1 VNAWPWIALVALGAW
16 HGLNPG
22 MGWLFA
28 VSLGLQN
35 RSRAAIFQAMCAI
48 AIGHAL
54 SVFAILSLAFLLGR
68 YISATWFGLAA
79 ALLLAGLGSWRLLRG
94 RHPRWV
100 GMRVNFRDLTWWSC
114 LMASAHGAGLML
126 LPVFVIGGGG
136 WCGVSSASSLKSATS
151 FPRFYDSIP
160 GVCVHSLSQFVV
172 AGIVAWV
179 VYDIVGLTI
188 LRKSWFNADLV
199 WSCSLILAGLLMLV
213 QTSPHL
219 PL

>member
-54 SVFAILSLAFLLGR
+54 SVFVIISLAFLLGR

-79 ALLLAGLGSWRLLRG
+79 ALSLAGLGSWRLLRG

-126 LPVFVIGGGG
+126 LPVFMIGGGA
-136 WCGVSSASSLKSATS
+136 WCGVSSSSPLKPAVQ
-151 FPRFYDSIP
+151 FQGFYNSIP

-172 AGIVAWV
+172 AGIVAWL
-179 VYDIVGLTI
+179 VYDIVGLAI

-199 WSCSLILAGLLMLV
+199 WSWSLILAGVLMLMV
-213 QTSPHL
+213 RV
-219 PL
+219 

>member
-54 SVFAILSLAFLLGR
+54 SVFVIISLAFLLGR

-79 ALLLAGLGSWRLLRG
+79 ALSLAGLGSWRLLRG

-126 LPVFVIGGGG
+126 LPVFMIRGGA
-136 WCGVSSASSLKSATS
+136 WCGVSSSSPLKPAVQ
-151 FPRFYDSIP
+151 FQGFYNSIP
-160 GVCVHSLSQFVV
+160 GVCVHALSQFVV
-172 AGIVAWV
+172 AGIVAWL
-179 VYDIVGLTI
+179 VYDIVGLAI

-199 WSCSLILAGLLMLV
+199 WSWSLILAGVLMLMV
-213 QTSPHL
+213 RV
-219 PL
+219 

>member
-1 VNAWPWIALVALGAW
+1 MNAWPWIALVALGAW

-54 SVFAILSLAFLLGR
+54 SVFAIISLAFLVGR
-68 YISATWFGLAA
+68 YISAAWFGLAA
-79 ALLLAGLGSWRLLRG
+79 GLSLAGLGSWRLLRG

-100 GMRVNFRDLTWWSC
+100 GMRVNFRELTWWSC

-126 LPVFVIGGGG
+126 LPVFVNGGGA
-136 WCGVSSASSLKSATS
+136 WCGVSSSSSLKSAVQ
-151 FPRFYDSIP
+151 FQGFYNSIP
-160 GVCVHSLSQFVV
+160 GVCLHSLSQFVV
-172 AGIVAWV
+172 AGIVAWL
-179 VYDIVGLTI
+179 VYDIVGLAI

-199 WSCSLILAGLLMLV
+199 WSCSLILAGVLML
-213 QTSPHL
+213 TFRI
-219 PL
+219 

>member
-1 VNAWPWIALVALGAW
+1 VNAWPWIALAGLGAW

-48 AIGHAL
+48 ALGHTA
-54 SVFAILSLAFLLGR
+54 SVFAIIGLALLVGH
-68 YISATWFGLAA
+68 YISPAWFALVA
-79 ALLLAGLGSWRLLRG
+79 ALALAGLGSWRLIRG

-126 LPVFVIGGGG
+126 LPVFLAGGGA
-136 WCGVSSASSLKSATS
+136 WCSVSSSSIAG
-151 FPRFYDSIP
+151 FYNSIP
-160 GVCVHSLSQFVV
+160 GVCVHSLSEFVV
-172 AGIVAWV
+172 AGIVAWL
-179 VYDIVGLTI
+179 VYEIVGLAV
-188 LRKSWFNADLV
+188 LRKTWFNADLV
-199 WSCSLILAGLLMLV
+199 WSCSLIFAGLLMLAFRV
-213 QTSPHL
+213 
-219 PL
+219 

>member
-1 VNAWPWIALVALGAW
+1 MNAWPWIALVALGAW

-35 RSRAAIFQAMCAI
+35 RSRAAIFQAVCAI

-54 SVFAILSLAFLLGR
+54 SVFAIISLAFLVGR

-79 ALLLAGLGSWRLLRG
+79 GLSLAGLGSWRLLRG

-100 GMRVNFRDLTWWSC
+100 GMRVNFRELTWWSC

-126 LPVFVIGGGG
+126 LPVFVNGGGA
-136 WCGVSSASSLKSATS
+136 WCAVSSSSSLKSAVQ
-151 FPRFYDSIP
+151 FQGFYNSIP
-160 GVCVHSLSQFVV
+160 GVCLHSLSQFVV
-172 AGIVAWV
+172 AGIVAWL
-179 VYDIVGLTI
+179 VYDIVGLAI

-199 WSCSLILAGLLMLV
+199 WSCSLILAGVLML
-213 QTSPHL
+213 TFRI
-219 PL
+219 

>member
-1 VNAWPWIALVALGAW
+1 MNTWPWIALAGLGAW

-48 AIGHAL
+48 ALGHVV
-54 SVFAILSLAFLLGR
+54 SVFAVIGLAFLVGH
-68 YISATWFGLAA
+68 YISTTWFALVA
-79 ALLLAGLGSWRLLRG
+79 ALALAGLGSWRLIRG

-126 LPVFVIGGGG
+126 LPVFVIGGGT
-136 WCGVSSASSLKSATS
+136 WCRVSSSSTAKSATS
-151 FPRFYDSIP
+151 FAGFYNSIS
-160 GVCVHSLSQFVV
+160 GVLVHSISQFVV
-172 AGIVAWV
+172 AGIVAWL
-179 VYDIVGLTI
+179 VYDLVGLAI

-199 WSCSLILAGLLMLV
+199 WSCSLIFAGLLMLAFQV
-213 QTSPHL
+213 R
-219 PL
+219 

>member
-1 VNAWPWIALVALGAW
+1 MNAWPWIALVALGAW

-54 SVFAILSLAFLLGR
+54 SVFVIISLAFLLGR

-79 ALLLAGLGSWRLLRG
+79 ALSLAGLGSWRLLRG

-126 LPVFVIGGGG
+126 LPVFMIGGGA
-136 WCGVSSASSLKSATS
+136 WCGVSSSSPLKPAVQ
-151 FPRFYDSIP
+151 FQGFYNSIP

-172 AGIVAWV
+172 AGIVAWL
-179 VYDIVGLTI
+179 VYDIVGLAI

-199 WSCSLILAGLLMLV
+199 WSWSLILAGVLMLMV
-213 QTSPHL
+213 RV
-219 PL
+219 

>member
-1 VNAWPWIALVALGAW
+1 MNAWPWIALAALGAW

-48 AIGHAL
+48 ALGHAI
-54 SVFAILSLAFLLGR
+54 SVFAIIGLAFLVGQYISTTWFAMAAALSLAGM
-68 YISATWFGLAA
+68 
-79 ALLLAGLGSWRLLRG
+79 GSWRLLRG

-100 GMRVNFRDLTWWSC
+100 GMRVSFRDLTWWSC

-136 WCGVSSASSLKSATS
+136 WCRLSASSSSQSAIS
-151 FPRFYDSIP
+151 FAGLYNSIP
-160 GVCVHSLSQFVV
+160 AVCLHSISQFVV
-172 AGIVAWV
+172 AGIVAWL
-179 VYDIVGLTI
+179 VYDVVGLAI

-199 WSCSLILAGLLMLV
+199 WSCSLIFAGLLMLSFRV
-213 QTSPHL
+213 
-219 PL
+219 

>member
-35 RSRAAIFQAMCAI
+35 RSRAAIFQAVCAI

-54 SVFAILSLAFLLGR
+54 SVFAIISLAFLVGR

-79 ALLLAGLGSWRLLRG
+79 GLSLAGLGSWRLLRG

-100 GMRVNFRDLTWWSC
+100 GMRVNFRELTWWSC

-126 LPVFVIGGGG
+126 LPVFVNGGGA
-136 WCGVSSASSLKSATS
+136 WCAVSSSSSLKSAVQ
-151 FPRFYDSIP
+151 FQGFYNSIP
-160 GVCVHSLSQFVV
+160 GVCLHSLSQFVV
-172 AGIVAWV
+172 AGIVAWL
-179 VYDIVGLTI
+179 VYDIVGLAI

-199 WSCSLILAGLLMLV
+199 WSCSLILAGVLML
-213 QTSPHL
+213 TFRI
-219 PL
+219 

>member
-1 VNAWPWIALVALGAW
+1 MNAWPWIALVALGAW

-54 SVFAILSLAFLLGR
+54 SVFVIISLAFLLGR

-79 ALLLAGLGSWRLLRG
+79 ALSLAGLGSWRLLRG

-126 LPVFVIGGGG
+126 LPVFMIGGGA
-136 WCGVSSASSLKSATS
+136 WCGVSSSSPLKPAVQ
-151 FPRFYDSIP
+151 FQGFYNSIP
-160 GVCVHSLSQFVV
+160 GVCVHALSQFVV
-172 AGIVAWV
+172 AGIVAWL
-179 VYDIVGLTI
+179 VYDIVGLAI

-199 WSCSLILAGLLMLV
+199 WSWSLILAGVLMLMV
-213 QTSPHL
+213 RV
-219 PL
+219 

>member
-54 SVFAILSLAFLLGR
+54 SVFVIISLAFLLGR

-79 ALLLAGLGSWRLLRG
+79 ALSLAGLGSWRLLRG

-126 LPVFVIGGGG
+126 LPVFMIGGGA
-136 WCGVSSASSLKSATS
+136 WCGVSSSSPLKPAVQ
-151 FPRFYDSIP
+151 FQGFYNSIP
-160 GVCVHSLSQFVV
+160 GVCVHALSQFVV
-172 AGIVAWV
+172 AGIVAWL
-179 VYDIVGLTI
+179 VYDIVGLAI

-199 WSCSLILAGLLMLV
+199 WSWSLILAGVLMLMV
-213 QTSPHL
+213 RV
-219 PL
+219 

>member
-1 VNAWPWIALVALGAW
+1 MDAWPWIALAGLGAW

-48 AIGHAL
+48 ALGHAV
-54 SVFAILSLAFLLGR
+54 SVFAIIGLAFLVGH
-68 YISATWFGLAA
+68 YISTTWFALGA
-79 ALLLAGLGSWRLLRG
+79 ALALAGLGSWRLVRG

-126 LPVFVIGGGG
+126 LPVFLAGGGA
-136 WCGVSSASSLKSATS
+136 WCSLSTASSSKSAAP
-151 FPRFYDSIP
+151 FAGFYNSIP
-160 GVCVHSLSQFVV
+160 AVCLHSLSQFVV
-172 AGIVAWV
+172 AGIVAWL
-179 VYDIVGLTI
+179 VYDIVGLAV
-188 LRKSWFNADLV
+188 LRKTWFNADLV
-199 WSCSLILAGLLMLV
+199 WSCSLIFGGLLMLTFQV
-213 QTSPHL
+213 
-219 PL
+219 

>member
-1 VNAWPWIALVALGAW
+1 MNVWPWIALVALGAW

-48 AIGHAL
+48 AIGHTL
-54 SVFAILSLAFLLGR
+54 SVLAIVALAFLVGQ
-68 YISATWFGLAA
+68 YISAVWFGLAA
-79 ALLLAGLGSWRLLRG
+79 ALSLALLGSWRLFRG

-100 GMRVNFRDLTWWSC
+100 GMRVSFRDLTWWSC
-114 LMASAHGAGLML
+114 LMASAHGAGIML
-126 LPVFVIGGGG
+126 LPVFVMGGGA
-136 WCGVSSASSLKSATS
+136 WCGVSSSPPLRSATS
-151 FPRFYDSIP
+151 FPGFYNSIP

-172 AGIVAWV
+172 AGIVAWL
-179 VYDIVGLTI
+179 VYDIVGLAI

-199 WSCSLILAGLLMLV
+199 WSCSLIAAGLLMLLV
-213 QTSPHL
+213 RV
-219 PL
+219 